1 MIWPADCGS
10 SPTFNFL
17 NKGAKVFLCSLSFY
31 EGGIG
36 MMLTYSEI
44 ISTIVLVVSVARLV
58 LDIVKYFN
66 ETKKK

>member
-1 MIWPADCGS
+1 
-10 SPTFNFL
+10 
-17 NKGAKVFLCSLSFY
+17 
-31 EGGIG
+31 

>member
-1 MIWPADCGS
+1 
-10 SPTFNFL
+10 
-17 NKGAKVFLCSLSFY
+17 
-31 EGGIG
+31 

-58 LDIVKYFN
+58 LDIVKYFD